1 MAGRQDSRYSWLVL
15 AAFAFLHLT
24 LTLAFTLSA
33 PFPIGVDGLQHLSF
47 IAHMD
52 RFPGLTPDYANI
64 FV

>member
-15 AAFAFLHLT
+15 AAFAFFPLT

-33 PFPIGVDGLQHLSF
+33 LFPIGVDELQHLCF

-52 RFPGLTPDYANI
+52 RSPGLTPDYANI